1 MTLQKKE
8 SVALKFGLGLV
19 AGQIS
24 IFWIHP
30 FDLIKNRLQTGG
42 ANHTPFSC
50 VSQILKQKGEM
61 NVVKTREIIKLKIKQ
76 AYSAFTM
83 VSPPR

>member
-30 FDLIKNRLQTGG
+30 FDLVKNRLQTGG

-50 VSQILKQKGEM
+50 VCQILKQKGEI
-61 NVVKTREIIKLKIKQ
+61 REIIKLKIKQ
-76 AYSAFTM
+76 AYSDFTM

>member
-1 MTLQKKE
+1 MTHQKEE

-42 ANHTPFSC
+42 ASLTPFLC
-50 VSQILKQKGEM
+50 VSQILKQKG
-61 NVVKTREIIKLKIKQ
+61 KIIEYEK
-76 AYSAFTM
+76 
-83 VSPPR
+83 